1 MQVFSQNITAQEASK
16 NIGKTV
22 SVCGKIFGGRYFEKN
37 EKTLLNMG
45 GAYPNHEIT
54 IVIDGANRKKFSL
67 KPEEFYT
74 NKEVCVKGEIKE
86 FKGKPELHVTEVAQ
100 ITVSEVDKK

>member
-22 SVCGKIFGGRYFEKN
+22 SVCGKIFGGRYFDKN

-100 ITVSEVDKK
+100 ITGSEVDKR